1 VKREDRGRGLF
12 DGSGSLLG
20 LETNGSCNGVQLFGA
35 GESTALQNELGRKR
49 EGEEDTDLEERDHHV
64 REEEEVGDIE
74 MRQRRSE

>member
-1 VKREDRGRGLF
+1 MGSSMGVGAFLGLRPMAVAMVF
-12 DGSGSLLG
+12 NFLEPESLL
-20 LETNGSCNGVQLFGA
+20 LCKNK
-35 GESTALQNELGRKR
+35 LGKKR